1 MDNAVSCTH
10 NATCTQ
16 CNRLRD
22 SRIEDRL
29 TPLNYR
35 PVRAACSTAR
45 VHATSPR
52 RDIVISSCFSY
63 SFLLLPRFISLNVG
77 TEDWPFHRNFRSWIR
92 EKWHC
97 YFISSLKLIEDADRV
112 PVGRVSNSMHVAKWT
127 CRLWYLRY
135 LSLSFSLLILRWK
148 ELFQFRFLVS
158 IFQERT
164 SKLWL
169 AASDKSNL
177 RFVGCFRN
185 TKFKRCKPVFHWHS
199 LLTVHTYVCDLFAQ
213 D

>member
-45 VHATSPR
+45 VHATSAR
-52 RDIVISSCFSY
+52 RDIIISSCFSY
-63 SFLLLPRFISLNVG
+63 SLLLLRRFISLNVG

-112 PVGRVSNSMHVAKWT
+112 PVSR
-127 CRLWYLRY
+127 
-135 LSLSFSLLILRWK
+135 SFKK
-148 ELFQFRFLVS
+148 ELRNS
-158 IFQERT
+158 G
-164 SKLWL
+164 WL
-169 AASDKSNL
+169 RLTNRIYGLLDVLGTRNL
-177 RFVGCFRN
+177 RDAN
-185 TKFKRCKPVFHWHS
+185 RCSIGIH
-199 LLTVHTYVCDLFAQ
+199 C
-213 D
+213 

>member
-35 PVRAACSTAR
+35 LVRAVFNAR
-45 VHATSPR
+45 VHATCAR
-52 RDIVISSCFSY
+52 RGIVISSCFSY
-63 SFLLLPRFISLNVG
+63 SLLLLRHFISLNVG
-77 TEDWPFHRNFRSWIR
+77 TEDWPFHRNFRLWIC
-92 EKWHC
+92 EKWDC

-127 CRLWYLRY
+127 CRLWLLRY
-135 LSLSFSLLILRWK
+135 LSLSLSLSWFFARKNFSNSAFKK
-148 ELFQFRFLVS
+148 ELGNS
-158 IFQERT
+158 G
-164 SKLWL
+164 WL
-169 AASDKSNL
+169 RLTN
-177 RFVGCFRN
+177 RIYG
-185 TKFKRCKPVFHWHS
+185 
-199 LLTVHTYVCDLFAQ
+199 LLDV
-213 D
+213 